1 MRRYSVAN
9 PALQL
14 LSMLISA
21 AAAALILFADT
32 AAASPLFSSTF
43 EHECELELRSGKGSA
58 DTCEKMDKNQNACMI

>member
-14 LSMLISA
+14 MSMLISA

-43 EHECELELRSGKGSA
+43 EHECELEPRSG
-58 DTCEKMDKNQNACMI
+58 